1 MRKALLAS
9 AALFGL
15 MATVPAQ
22 TQTQTQTTGAP
33 LAAPAG
39 GDTAKPASPSGEP
52 AAGKPTGGGGTPAS
66 GASGGTGSAPATAP
80 GGAASGAPTPGG
92 SAQGQAAS
100 QPAGNKRAAPGPTA
114 GEGHPHRQA
123 TRAVKPR
130 ARHVSGKQGAP
141 GCARAAPP
149 STASPADADASV
161 DRYLRDA
168 QAALRRRCVEEAQDA
183 LERAETRALSGSPDA
198 DAGQDPTVGAIERAR
213 EALGHVR
220 YPRPDLARGGR
231 LVEQAMTDAA
241 SRGAGPPPGG
251 QSGPAGSPSGSAG
264 SGT

>member
-15 MATVPAQ
+15 VTTVPAL
-22 TQTQTQTTGAP
+22 TQTQTPGTP
-33 LAAPAG
+33 PAAPAG
-39 GDTAKPASPSGEP
+39 GDTAKPAPPSGEA
-52 AAGKPTGGGGTPAS
+52 AAGKPSGGGGAPAG
-66 GASGGTGSAPATAP
+66 GASGGAGSAQATAP

-92 SAQGQAAS
+92 SGQGQAAN
-100 QPAGNKRAAPGPTA
+100 QPTGNKPAAPGPTA

-123 TRAVKPR
+123 TRAARPR
-130 ARHVSGKQGAP
+130 ARHVSAKQGAP

-149 STASPADADASV
+149 STASPAGEDASV

-168 QAALRRRCVEEAQDA
+168 QASLRRRCVGEAQDA
-183 LERAETRALSGSPDA
+183 LERAETRALGDSPDA
-198 DAGQDPTVGAIERAR
+198 GAGQDPTVEAIERAR

-231 LVEQAMTDAA
+231 LVEQAMSTTAG
-241 SRGAGPPPGG
+241 RGAGPPPGG
-251 QSGPAGSPSGSAG
+251 QPGPAGGPGGSAG
-264 SGT
+264 PGT